1 MGVRELRGGE
11 LRGEFAPNCGPT
23 CAAHKKLNGRN
34 AQATGK
40 SSEVDRIATRPVSGP
55 NVLKIERPRII
66 SAICAAAYFSFGKA
80 PGKYCE
86 PRKAGAKIPGRLA
99 RT

>member
-1 MGVRELRGGE
+1 M
-11 LRGEFAPNCGPT
+11 
-23 CAAHKKLNGRN
+23 NGRN

-40 SSEVDRIATRPVSGP
+40 RSEVDRIATRPVSGP
-55 NVLKIERPRII
+55 NVLKIERPRIM
-66 SAICAAAYFSFGKA
+66 SVICAAAYFSFGKA

-86 PRKAGAKIPGRLA
+86 PRKAGAKMPGRLA

>member
-1 MGVRELRGGE
+1 MGVRIAR
-11 LRGEFAPNCGPT
+11 RIAPNCAQNCGPS

-40 SSEVDRIATRPVSGP
+40 RSEVDRIATRPVSGP
-55 NVLKIERPRII
+55 NVLKIERPRIM
-66 SAICAAAYFSFGKA
+66 SVICAAAYFSFGKA

-86 PRKAGAKIPGRLA
+86 PRKAGAKMPGRLA

>member
-1 MGVRELRGGE
+1 MGVRELRRGE
-11 LRGEFAPNCGPT
+11 LRKIAGRR
-23 CAAHKKLNGRN
+23 AAHKKLNGRN

-66 SAICAAAYFSFGKA
+66 SAICAAAYFSFGKT